1 MEKDGQE
8 LVITISLSSSSSTAV
23 SEALQDL
30 WQTAG
35 VHTEI
40 EMLENVKD
48 KRDSGD
54 FDVIFDG
61 WQTVNAGDGQY
72 YLASRWQTGGTDN
85 YGKYS
90 SEEFDA
96 VMKKLDEAFD
106 QEERVEAFVEAQQIL
121 ADDCPCLWLY
131 ANDNIT
137 LINTE
142 KVNNVTMFP
151 IDYYLVTPEWSAGK

>member
-1 MEKDGQE
+1 MYKRQ
-8 LVITISLSSSSSTAV
+8 
-23 SEALQDL
+23 LQDL

-72 YLASRWQTGGTDN
+72 YLCLLYT
-85 YGKYS
+85 S
-90 SEEFDA
+90 S
-96 VMKKLDEAFD
+96 
-106 QEERVEAFVEAQQIL
+106 
-121 ADDCPCLWLY
+121 C
-131 ANDNIT
+131 NI
-137 LINTE
+137 
-142 KVNNVTMFP
+142 FH
-151 IDYYLVTPEWSAGK
+151 